1 MVTELFDTIPQST
14 GSGATRASKRGLPL
28 SPINPISSIPRS
40 GNLFI
45 GPEQAVITSAVHG
58 TAIQALS
65 PSIMLDAR
73 EIERRSSIQSSL
85 RTYQPNYS
93 NILTSVNSVERLPT
107 SFQPVNS
114 TAQVQHGIHQH
125 QSFLPQNGYYGL
137 THLINTSK
145 IVEENEID
153 GTNRIVCNTVA
164 DDKSKVIE
172 VGTDGFEEIQFLTDI
187 LQNSINE
194 QSQKEATKSVHAS
207 TIDELRLD
215 SMDTLYED
223 VNQYSSNQTSF
234 EIYKD
239 EDMTDD
245 TEKTNDQG
253 IMGSCSWDTSSSASS
268 ASSIGSHFDFPHSQ
282 DFSDMMS
289 DFGVSDI
296 DWGTV
301 DMIRI

>member
-14 GSGATRASKRGLPL
+14 CSGPTVVSKRGLPL
-28 SPINPISSIPRS
+28 SSINPVSSIPRS

-45 GPEQAVITSAVHG
+45 GHEQTVITSAANG
-58 TAIQALS
+58 PAIQALS
-65 PSIMLDAR
+65 PSIILDAR
-73 EIERRSSIQSSL
+73 ENERRSNIHSSL
-85 RTYQPNYS
+85 KTYHPNCL
-93 NILTSVNSVERLPT
+93 NNLTTVNSAEQLPT
-107 SFQPVNS
+107 SFQPGNS
-114 TAQVQHGIHQH
+114 TAQLQNGIHQQ
-125 QSFLPQNGYYGL
+125 QSFLPQNGDYGL

-145 IVEENEID
+145 IAEENEID
-153 GTNRIVCNTVA
+153 GTNRILCNTVE

-172 VGTDGFEEIQFLTDI
+172 VGTDGLEDIQFLTDI

-194 QSQKEATKSVHAS
+194 QSQKEATKAVHSS

-215 SMDTLYED
+215 SMDTLYEE

-239 EDMTDD
+239 DDMNDD

-296 DWGTV
+296 DWGSA